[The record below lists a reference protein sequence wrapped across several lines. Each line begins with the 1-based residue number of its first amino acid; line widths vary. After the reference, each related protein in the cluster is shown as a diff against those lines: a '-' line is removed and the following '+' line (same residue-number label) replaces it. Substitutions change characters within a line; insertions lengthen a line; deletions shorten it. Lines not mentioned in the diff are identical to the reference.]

1 MSVGCSVGSNRAC
14 GADEPRV
21 RGPPYTPRPV
31 KISTGRG
38 DDGTTG
44 LLFGGRVSKD
54 DTGPEAYGTVD
65 EAVSALG
72 VARSIATG
80 ATAER
85 LLQIQRDLFV
95 AGAEL
100 ATAADNRKKLEPGAT
115 LVDAAMV
122 SRVEEWTEDLERRV
136 SLPAEFVVPG
146 GEPLPAALDLARAVI
161 RRAERRVV
169 SHLSSTGIE
178 DSRVVVYLNRLAD
191 FVFMLAR
198 AEEDSSE
205 LWHEQEP

>member
-1 MSVGCSVGSNRAC
+1 MARF
-14 GADEPRV
+14 EPRV
-21 RGPPYTPRPV
+21 RGRPYTPGPV

-80 ATAER
+80 ETAER

-115 LVDAAMV
+115 LVDASMV
-122 SRVEEWTEDLERRV
+122 GRVEEWTEDLERRGLAARGV
-136 SLPAEFVVPG
+136 RRPRRGATPG
-146 GEPLPAALDLARAVI
+146 GARSGTGRDTT
-161 RRAERRVV
+161 RRAPGGF
-169 SHLSSTGIE
+169 T
-178 DSRVVVYLNRLAD
+178 
-191 FVFMLAR
+191 
-198 AEEDSSE
+198 SE
-205 LWHEQEP
+205 QHRDR